1 MHCSSRVSAFRREL
15 NSHNA
20 APSRAVLSVHSL
32 SHTLP
37 NPNLPSSAVPSAP
50 FQRARE
56 LRAARTF
63 ARYFAPLCQL
73 DGLHCVET
81 TKFQFVRRAAG
92 TLASSS
98 QFCAGGLNTSRAS
111 VRLHVAV
118 GNLVSPALLPTL
130 WPISKAS
137 NSGAALPNPSVNRTL
152 HGLPAFGPPF
162 HSGPNTVNPFRAGYF
177 KR

>member
-1 MHCSSRVSAFRREL
+1 VR
-15 NSHNA
+15 
-20 APSRAVLSVHSL
+20 SL
-32 SHTLP
+32 SRTLQ
-37 NPNLPSSAVPSAP
+37 NPNLPNSAIPSAL
-50 FQRARE
+50 FQRERE
-56 LRAARTF
+56 RRAGRTF

-98 QFCAGGLNTSRAS
+98 QLCAGGLNTSRAS
-111 VRLHVAV
+111 VHLHVAV
-118 GNLVSPALLPTL
+118 SSFVSLAPLSSLLP
-130 WPISKAS
+130 IGKAG

-162 HSGPNTVNPFRAGYF
+162 HSGPNTVNPFRAGYLE
-177 KR
+177 R

>member
-1 MHCSSRVSAFRREL
+1 MQCASRVSAFRREL

-20 APSRAVLSVHSL
+20 ARSRAVLSVRSL
-32 SHTLP
+32 SCTP
-37 NPNLPSSAVPSAP
+37 PTQNLPSSAIPSAP
-50 FQRARE
+50 LQRARE
-56 LRAARTF
+56 LCAGRTF

-73 DGLHCVET
+73 HGLHCVMT

-92 TLASSS
+92 TFASSS
-98 QFCAGGLNTSRAS
+98 LFCAGGLNTSRAS
-111 VRLHVAV
+111 VRLRVAFS
-118 GNLVSPALLPTL
+118 NLVSPALLPML
-130 WPISKAS
+130 WPIGKAG

-162 HSGPNTVNPFRAGYF
+162 HSGPNTANPFRAGYF